1 MQVHDPGHLQLSED
15 VWVRVCARLQLS
27 PREIQVVRGVFD
39 DQKEL
44 CIAHRL
50 GISPHT
56 VNTYLQRLYAKLD
69 VSSRP
74 QLILRIMGEY
84 LSATGAT
91 RGAKQ

>member
-1 MQVHDPGHLQLSED
+1 M
-15 VWVRVCARLQLS
+15 
-27 PREIQVVRGVFD
+27 VRGVFD